1 MRARRL
7 AALPVVR
14 GEELLGVLTEED
26 LLDFLAEAVDGSR
39 KQPHITSER
48 LQGRLAMN
56 PSEAAG
62 PWTRQGRPG

>member
-26 LLDFLAEAVDGSR
+26 LLDLLAEVADGS
-39 KQPHITSER
+39 S
-48 LQGRLAMN
+48 
-56 PSEAAG
+56 
-62 PWTRQGRPG
+62 